1 MPSAP
6 DDLSPEVAVRLAGP
20 ADREAWDTFVTGSCG
35 GILMQTWGW
44 GELRRRSGWRVLRLT
59 AEGEAGWRAAI
70 QILYRKLLPGGLGWA
85 YAPRGPALASS
96 SDLRAAERLLSR
108 ARIELLRRGIPL
120 LRLDPEWD
128 LDAVEA
134 TTLRQ
139 RLRLRPAHFDI
150 QHRRTWLVDLPSSAR
165 AALAALPAS
174 TRRNIN
180 ISARAKVEVS
190 IGRDPRDV
198 ARFYQLH
205 LQTVGRQKFQGRPL
219 SYYEAAVE
227 ELGAWVFLAA
237 LDGEPLA
244 GAVGTACGP
253 RLIYL
258 YGGTSTARPEVRA
271 SYALHWT
278 MIQWGIQHGCSEY
291 DMWGV
296 PRNFDRSNPAHGYA
310 LFKTRW
316 GGRLASHSGL
326 LVAPMLGPLD
336 TPAHR
341 LEAWMLRRRPLLT

>member
-6 DDLSPEVAVRLAGP
+6 DDLSPEAAVRLAGP
-20 ADREAWDTFVTGSCG
+20 ADRAAWDTFVAGSCG

-44 GELRRRSGWRVLRLT
+44 GELRRRSGWQVLRLI
-59 AEGEAGWRAAI
+59 AEGEGGWQATI
-70 QILYRKLLPGGLGWA
+70 QILYRRLLPGGLGWA
-85 YAPRGPALASS
+85 YAPRGPALPIPA
-96 SDLRAAERLLSR
+96 DLRAAERLLSR
-108 ARIELLRRGIPL
+108 ARIELLRRRVL
-120 LRLDPEWD
+120 VLRLDPEWD
-128 LDAVEA
+128 LDATEA
-134 TTLRQ
+134 RTLR
-139 RLRLRPAHFDI
+139 RSLRLRPAHFDI
-150 QHRRTWLVDLPSSAR
+150 QHRRTWLVDLPSTAP

-174 TRRNIN
+174 TRRNIH
-180 ISARAKVEVS
+180 ISERAKVEVS

-205 LQTVGRQKFQGRPL
+205 LQTVGRQEFQSRPL

-227 ELGAWVFLAA
+227 ELGAWVFLAG
-237 LDGEPLA
+237 LDGDPLA

-278 MIQWGIQHGCSEY
+278 MIQWGIQRGCTEY

-296 PRNFDRSNPAHGYA
+296 PRNFDRSDPAHGYA

-326 LVAPMLGPLD
+326 MVAPMMGPLD
-336 TPAHR
+336 VPVHR
-341 LEAWMLRRRPLLT
+341 LESWMLRRRSLLT